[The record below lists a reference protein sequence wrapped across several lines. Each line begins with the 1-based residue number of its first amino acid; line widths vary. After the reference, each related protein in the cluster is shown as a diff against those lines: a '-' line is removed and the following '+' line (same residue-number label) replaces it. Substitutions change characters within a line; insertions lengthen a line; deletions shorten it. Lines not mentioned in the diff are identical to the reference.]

1 MVRFEGRSKEDFCV
15 CERFALSKPASS
27 PVARPSKPQPQSP
40 NRRFFTS
47 LLSLDF
53 QRLLSLL
60 SSLSLLPSSI
70 CFPSSTSVL
79 LKMQNY
85 SNESSFL
92 GASQDDVPI
101 AEAIPMTT
109 NGTNSRL
116 SVMSGPNGTRGKT
129 RELNRDQINDL
140 VEQGYSQGLIKALS
154 QNSHDFDFRFWIVD
168 NSGSM
173 QIGDGSRIVTSG
185 KSDGSLKAV
194 RATRWEELKDTV
206 QYVVD

>member
-1 MVRFEGRSKEDFCV
+1 MAARVKRVLAKDLVAMVRCEGKRKSEAKMMDIV
-15 CERFALSKPASS
+15 CCLRKICPLFSPSS
-27 PVARPSKPQPQSP
+27 PVSP
-40 NRRFFTS
+40 VRASHAQEREAPE
-47 LLSLDF
+47 
-53 QRLLSLL
+53 Q
-60 SSLSLLPSSI
+60 
-70 CFPSSTSVL
+70 
-79 LKMQNY
+79 MQNY

-140 VEQGYSQGLIKALS
+140 VEQGYSLGLIKALS